1 MQSDSVYFPLSAN
14 MRAVGL
20 HSPPGAGPPPSAED
34 AEPKTS
40 LAAKRCW
47 ESGMNSTLLSCGIA
61 PEIHQPQ

>member
-14 MRAVGL
+14 MRAAGP
-20 HSPPGAGPPPSAED
+20 HSLPGTGPPPSAED

-40 LAAKRCW
+40 LAAQRCW
-47 ESGMNSTLLSCGIA
+47 GSGMHSTLLSCSIA